1 MHFITHAKQI
11 AMKTSELTQTEYFEY
26 YKPYVALVGDLSLVA
41 ALENGLVET
50 KRFFNDI
57 IPSEKHLY
65 QYSIGKWTPKEILL
79 HLIDTER
86 VFCYRA
92 MFFARDQ
99 GSSLGGFDENIFG
112 VNCNAN
118 GRTMVD
124 LLIEYIAVR
133 SASICLFQS
142 FDKAAL
148 KQGGMANNQPLS
160 ARAAGFI
167 ICGHEIHHKNVI
179 KERYL

>member
-1 MHFITHAKQI
+1 MLFITHAKQI
-11 AMKTSELTQTEYFEY
+11 AMKTSELTQIEYFEY

-50 KRFFNDI
+50 KRFFNEM
-57 IPSEKHLY
+57 PSEKHLY
-65 QYSIGKWTPKEILL
+65 QYSTGKWTPKEILL

-112 VNCNAN
+112 ANCNAN
-118 GRTMVD
+118 GRTMEG
-124 LLIEYIAVR
+124 LLNEYIAVR

-142 FDKAAL
+142 FDEVAL

-179 KERYL
+179 EERYL